1 MRFFAS
7 FNQSIKSSVLVLAAV
22 GMIIGPQS
30 VLADDFGETELDL
43 EALMNL
49 ELTVTSAS
57 KFE

>member
-1 MRFFAS
+1 MRFFTS
-7 FNQSIKSSVLVLAAV
+7 FNQQLKSSVLVLAVA
-22 GMIIGPQS
+22 GMVIGPQS

>member
-1 MRFFAS
+1 MRFFTS
-7 FNQSIKSSVLVLAAV
+7 FNQQLKSSVLVLAAV